1 MTLSQ
6 RHKGHRGKTFFL
18 IFSTSYFLIF
28 LSFIICANL
37 RLPRSSGRWYWG
49 NLRMKKKLLKFILII
64 SCIMLAVVAAQAI
77 FFCMISSHD
86 STLEKADLIV
96 VFSGESKRID
106 VGLQL
111 AKVGYAGC
119 VTVAG
124 AGERNLKPYIK
135 RNKVTGD
142 IRLIISDSSRTTF
155 EDAVSTR
162 DIVKKSN
169 FKSIIL
175 VTSSYHLPR
184 AYFLLRMLLL
194 GENVKM
200 QIYGVRH
207 SDVKDADGKTGARMP
222 GLICNEMFE
231 FWGSIG
237 EMLRY
242 KVTGELPSKE

>member
-1 MTLSQ
+1 M
-6 RHKGHRGKTFFL
+6 R
-18 IFSTSYFLIF
+18 
-28 LSFIICANL
+28 
-37 RLPRSSGRWYWG
+37 
-49 NLRMKKKLLKFILII
+49 KKLIKYTLFTLGII
-64 SCIMLAVVAAQAI
+64 LAVIATQI
-77 FFCMISSHD
+77 IYFCMISSHD

-119 VTVAG
+119 VTVTG
-124 AGERNLKPYIK
+124 VGERNLKPFIK
-135 RNKVTGD
+135 KNKVTGD
-142 IRLIISDSSRTTF
+142 IRLIISDKCRTTF

-162 DIVKKSN
+162 DVVKKSN

-194 GENVKM
+194 GDNVKL
-200 QIYGVRH
+200 QIYGVRPTVVK
-207 SDVKDADGKTGARMP
+207 SDDGRTGALMP
-222 GLICNEMFE
+222 RLICNEMFK

-237 EMLRY
+237 EMLSY
-242 KVTGELPSKE
+242 KVTGELPGQDSVRLKIRKILKKRVLFNIRYE

>member
-1 MTLSQ
+1 
-6 RHKGHRGKTFFL
+6 
-18 IFSTSYFLIF
+18 
-28 LSFIICANL
+28 
-37 RLPRSSGRWYWG
+37 
-49 NLRMKKKLLKFILII
+49 MKKKLIKYTLLTLG
-64 SCIMLAVVAAQAI
+64 IMLAVVAAQTI
-77 FFCMISSHD
+77 YFFKISSYD

-96 VFSGESKRID
+96 VFSGESKRVD

-124 AGERNLKPYIK
+124 AGERNLKPFIK
-135 RNKVTGD
+135 KNKVTGD
-142 IRLIISDSSRTTF
+142 IRLIISDSCRTTF

-162 DIVKKSN
+162 DVVKKSN

-200 QIYGVRH
+200 QIYGVRPT
-207 SDVKDADGKTGARMP
+207 DVKGADGRTGALMP
-222 GLICNEMFE
+222 RLIYNEMLQ

-237 EMLRY
+237 EMLSY
-242 KVTGELPSKE
+242 KVTGELPVQDSARLKAMKFLKKRVLFDVQ